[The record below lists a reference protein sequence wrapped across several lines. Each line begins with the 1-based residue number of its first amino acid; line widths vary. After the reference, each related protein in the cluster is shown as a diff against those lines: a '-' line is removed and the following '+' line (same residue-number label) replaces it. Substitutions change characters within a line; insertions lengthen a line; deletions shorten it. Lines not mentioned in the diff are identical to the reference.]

1 MPSLSKELRSKL
13 ANQTLAAREC
23 AEQGALAALENLAV
37 HEAAARPHMSAE
49 QKGLRNRLRARGE
62 AAGDVR
68 ETNKTQGLYHLV
80 GEAAY
85 EHWHRLLFTRFLT
98 ENHLLRT
105 NAENGFL
112 PVTLAECDDLA
123 EDVTSLKGF
132 DDPSSIK
139 PRNGFELACL
149 FASQILPGVFRK
161 DDPVLELRLAP
172 NDEVALKTLLDEL
185 PAEVFTADDSLGWT
199 YQFWQAKK
207 KDEVNAS
214 GKKIGADEISPVT
227 QLFTEDYMVSF
238 LLDNTLG
245 AWWAGKK
252 GPIHAA
258 SEVDARRSVA
268 LPERDGMPALEWN
281 YLRFVQDEETKTWSP
296 AAGTFDGWPKLAKEI
311 TMIDPCMGS
320 GHFLVFAL
328 PIVAR
333 LRMEEEGLS
342 AQESV
347 TAALRDNIHGL
358 ELDPRCTQIGA
369 FNVGLAAWKLA
380 GFQQLPAPH
389 IACSGLA
396 PQAKLADWV
405 KLAGTDERLQEGM
418 KRLYELFGQAPVLGS
433 LIDPKQ
439 TWDLMG
445 SGYDELQPLLE
456 TALADDEAD
465 EDMHEMAVTAKGV
478 ATASRL
484 LANQYCLSITNVPYL
499 TRQSQDEVLRS
510 YVDSRFPEG
519 KADLATAMLLRCLA
533 SVDRY
538 GSVGVVSPTNWLYQP
553 AYKKVRES
561 LLRDYHWHAVARLG
575 TGAFETISGEVVN
588 VTLTV
593 IGGGGKRGNT
603 EGVGFH
609 VDAAPFTTVAEKM
622 RALSSLQVKPF
633 VRSQQERNPDKRIIL
648 EAVGDSPHLS
658 KVAQSLTGLRTAD
671 NPQFVQTFWEEP
683 AWGRVWEPFQS
694 TVADTKLDGGKEH
707 ILKWEKGRGS
717 LAAFAE
723 AGLASLQ
730 GKSAWGKRGICV
742 SLMGR
747 LPSCLYYGER
757 YDMNSGVLWPLK
769 DEHLPAVWCFVEDGS
784 LTTEVR
790 KIDQQLKLT
799 TATLVK
805 IPFDLPHWQ
814 KIASE
819 KYPNGLPKPHSD
831 DPTQWL
837 FNGHPKG
844 SEQPLHVAVAR
855 LLNYRWPRQ
864 TGSSFPDCPALE
876 PDELETFADKDGI
889 VCLSPIN
896 NEQPAS
902 ARLRQLLGAAVG
914 NFDERSLIAATGSS
928 KTNFEDWLRDEF
940 YEQHCKIFKPHP
952 FIWHI
957 WDGRKDGFHA
967 LVNYHQL
974 DHANLQKLTFSY
986 LGDWIR
992 VQKEGVQADKP
1003 GAAERLGAA
1012 QVLEQELKKI
1022 LDGEAPHDLFV
1033 RWKPINEQAIGWH
1046 PDVNDGVRLNI
1057 RPFLSV
1063 TDVGK
1068 KGAGILRWKPN
1079 VKWDK
1084 DRGREPQR
1092 DKSEYPWFWC
1102 EEEPGTDPV
1111 GEKTFTGNR
1120 WNDVH
1125 LSLDRKRKAKG

>member
-1 MPSLSKELRSKL
+1 MPSLSKELRIKL
-13 ANQTLAAREC
+13 ANQTVAAREC

-37 HEAAARPHMSAE
+37 HEANARPHMSAE
-49 QKGLRNRLRARGE
+49 QKGLRNRLRARGR
-62 AAGDVR
+62 ASGDVR
-68 ETNKTQGLYHLV
+68 EANGTQRLYHLV

-85 EHWHRLLFTRFLT
+85 EHWHRLVFTRFLT

-105 NAENGFL
+105 DEANGF
-112 PVTLAECDDLA
+112 VTVTVAECDELA
-123 EDVTSLKGF
+123 SELGA
-132 DDPSSIK
+132 
-139 PRNGFELACL
+139 RNGFELACR

-172 NDEVALKTLLDEL
+172 NDEVALKALLDEL

-227 QLFTEDYMVSF
+227 QLFTEDYMVDF
-238 LLDNTLG
+238 LLHNTLG

-268 LPERDGMPALEWN
+268 LTGRDGMPALEWN
-281 YLRFVQDEETKTWSP
+281 YLRFVQDEETKTWRP
-296 AAGTFDGWPKLAKEI
+296 AAGTFDGWPTHANGI
-311 TMIDPCMGS
+311 TMLDPCMGS

-333 LRMEEEGLS
+333 MRMEEEGLS
-342 AQESV
+342 AQ
-347 TAALRDNIHGL
+347 TAVVSALRDNIHGL

-369 FNVGLAAWKLA
+369 FNVALTAWKLA

-405 KLAGTDERLQEGM
+405 KLAGDDERLKAGM
-418 KRLYELFGQAPVLGS
+418 TRLYELFEQAPVLGS
-433 LIDPKQ
+433 LIDPRRGGG
-439 TWDLMG
+439 DLFD
-445 SGYDELQPLLE
+445 STYDDLEPLLDK
-456 TALADDEAD
+456 ALADDKVD
-465 EDMHEMAVTAKGV
+465 DTTHEMAVVAQGI
-478 ATASRL
+478 ATAARL
-484 LANQYCLSITNVPYL
+484 LSTSFVLVATNVPYL
-499 TRQSQDEVLRS
+499 ARGKQNDELKKHLDRFHSASKQDLSTVFLE
-510 YVDSRFPEG
+510 
-519 KADLATAMLLRCLA
+519 RCLSFA
-533 SVDRY
+533 D
-538 GSVGVVSPTNWLYQP
+538 GCGGAVVNVLPHYWLFLQT
-553 AYKKVRES
+553 YKVFRKQLLTTRSLS
-561 LLRDYHWHAVARLG
+561 LLCRLG
-575 TGAFETISGEVVN
+575 ANAFETITGEVVN
-588 VTLTV
+588 VCLALVETNKPRTHHSFAA
-593 IGGGGKRGNT
+593 I
-603 EGVGFH
+603 
-609 VDAAPFTTVAEKM
+609 DASVVNDSRSKATFIS
-622 RALSSLQVKPF
+622 SSLLRCVQQDSQLQTPDHRITGETF
-633 VRSQQERNPDKRIIL
+633 VP
-648 EAVGDSPHLS
+648 SPLLS
-658 KVAQSLTGLRTAD
+658 KVAEGLHGQGCFDVPCFVASFWEVDPNSGQWELQQTTAD
-671 NPQFVQTFWEEP
+671 RSGHFQGCSGAFRWEEGNGLLRRLMDLK
-683 AWGRVWEPFQS
+683 AAQGYS
-694 TVADTKLDGGKEH
+694 SGKW
-707 ILKWEKGRGS
+707 K
-717 LAAFAE
+717 
-723 AGLASLQ
+723 AGV
-730 GKSAWGKRGICV
+730 SAWGKQAIAISGMSALRYTRYLGRAFDENV
-742 SLMGR
+742 SI
-747 LPSCLYYGER
+747 
-757 YDMNSGVLWPLK
+757 V
-769 DEHLPAVWCFVEDGS
+769 LPADETMLSAIWCYCESGEFEM
-784 LTTEVR
+784 EVR
-790 KIDQQLKLT
+790 KVDQKFKVT
-799 TATLVK
+799 CNTLVK
-805 IPFDLPHWQ
+805 VPFDIDRWK
-814 KIASE
+814 KIAE
-819 KYPNGLPKPHSD
+819 QKYPDGLPKPHSE
-831 DPTQWL
+831 DPSQWL

-844 SEQPLHVAVAR
+844 SEEPLHVAVAR

-876 PDELETFADKDGI
+876 PDGLESFADKDGI

-914 NFDERSLIAATGSS
+914 SFDERSLIAATGST

-940 YEQHCKIFKPHP
+940 FEQHCKLFHHRP

-967 LVNYHQL
+967 LVNYHEL
-974 DHANLQKLTFSY
+974 DHANLQKLTYSY

-1012 QVLEQELKKI
+1012 QALEQELKKI
-1022 LDGEAPHDLFV
+1022 IDGEEPHDLFV
-1033 RWKPINEQAIGWH
+1033 RWKPISDQAIGWH
-1046 PDVNDGVRLNI
+1046 PDLNDGVRLNI

-1063 TDVGK
+1063 NDVGK

-1084 DRGREPQR
+1084 DRGKEPQR
-1092 DKSEYPWFWC
+1092 DKSDYPWFWC

-1111 GEKTFTGNR
+1111 GGKTFTGNR

-1125 LSLDRKRKAKG
+1125 LTVDRKRKAKG